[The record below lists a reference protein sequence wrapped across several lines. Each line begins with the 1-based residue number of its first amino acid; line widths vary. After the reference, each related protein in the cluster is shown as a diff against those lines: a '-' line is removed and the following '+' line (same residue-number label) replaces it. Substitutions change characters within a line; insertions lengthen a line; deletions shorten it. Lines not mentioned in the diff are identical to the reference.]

1 MNVLCNLCEPS
12 SVTMTV
18 YNTAAERIA
27 IYNQPGTD
35 GANVYSVNIASFAHG
50 IYFLLVQSSGPS
62 GSRKSN
68 VMKFAVVR

>member
-1 MNVLCNLCEPS
+1 MDVLCNLCEPS
-12 SVTMTV
+12 SVTLTV

-27 IYNQPGTD
+27 VYTEAGGD
-35 GANVYSVNIASFAHG
+35 GANVYSMNIANFAHG